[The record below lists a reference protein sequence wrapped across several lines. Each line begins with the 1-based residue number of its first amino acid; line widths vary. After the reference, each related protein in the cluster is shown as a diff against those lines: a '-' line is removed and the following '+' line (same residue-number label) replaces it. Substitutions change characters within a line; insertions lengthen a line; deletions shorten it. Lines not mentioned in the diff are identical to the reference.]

1 MRNALDLF
9 SFQGRVSRRGYLI
22 AGLFLFAIKYAGD
35 LAISRV
41 YGQPW
46 NPLMYV
52 SPRVSPLFHA
62 NGPYLFGLFAWSL
75 PFLWMGLSLTTRRLR
90 DIGVHPFYAG
100 FFFLPFLHI
109 ALFAAL
115 VIAPPHKEAE

>member
-1 MRNALDLF
+1 MKNAFDLF
-9 SFQGRVSRRGYLI
+9 SFHGRVSRRGYLI

-35 LAISRV
+35 LAISRLND
-41 YGQPW
+41 QPW

-52 SPRVSPLFHA
+52 SPRVSPLFHL
-62 NGPYLFGLFAWSL
+62 GEHPRYLIELLAWSL
-75 PFLWMGLSLTTRRLR
+75 PFIWMGLSLTVRRLR

-115 VIAPPHKEAE
+115 VIAPPV